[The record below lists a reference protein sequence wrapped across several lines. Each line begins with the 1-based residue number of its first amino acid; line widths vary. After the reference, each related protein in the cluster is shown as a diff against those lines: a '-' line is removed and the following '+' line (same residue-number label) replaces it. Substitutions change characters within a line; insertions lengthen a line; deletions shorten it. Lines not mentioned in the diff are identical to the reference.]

1 MYNAIAG
8 SCAEDEANAG
18 GGGGGGGGSP
28 PAGITPPSQIYTAE
42 SNGGSV
48 GIIINTYAV
57 NFQQYF
63 ANGSVPIQIPALSG
77 TATNSA
83 SITATNLTLIGQPFA
98 VRVETTIPATSFNSI
113 MNSGFTGGNQVN
125 FLFPTIGFFLMSP
138 NGTPSNIDYRIVA
151 VQSNITNTIPL
162 WPGDPAGAPF
172 NSGYTGNNWPLQD
185 STDFTNGHL
194 LAFQFTSA
202 GVTGGLG
209 SHGTLTNSLGMQLP
223 QNLTYS
229 GVLIQ
234 NAAGRGGGNVSANAG
249 ETLRIVYQFQAQ
261 VGGSTEITAVEY
273 KLTLS

>member
-1 MYNAIAG
+1 LYNAIAG

-42 SNGGSV
+42 SSGGSV

-83 SITATNLTLIGQPFA
+83 SITATNLTLIGQPFFM
-98 VRVETTIPATSFNSI
+98 RVETTIPATSFNSI
-113 MNSGFTGGNQVN
+113 MNSGFTGGNSTN
-125 FLFPTIGFFLMSP
+125 YLFPTIGFFLESP
-138 NGTPSNIDYRIVA
+138 NGTVSNLAYDIVA
-151 VQSNITNTIPL
+151 VQSNITNTLAL
-162 WPGDPAGAPF
+162 WQGDPALAPF
-172 NSGYTGNNWPLQD
+172 NFAYTGNNWPLQD

-223 QNLTYS
+223 MNNTYS
-229 GVLIQ
+229 GVLIS
-234 NAAGRGGGNVSANAG
+234 NAAGRGGGNVSANTG
-249 ETLRIVYQFQAQ
+249 EFMRVIYEFEAQ
-261 VGGSTEITAVEY
+261 VGGSTELTGVEY
-273 KLTLS
+273 RLTLS

>member
-1 MYNAIAG
+1 MIIIYLAVAG
-8 SCAEDEANAG
+8 ACAEDKANAG
-18 GGGGGGGGSP
+18 GGGTP

-42 SNGGSV
+42 SSGGSV

-57 NFQQYF
+57 NFNQF
-63 ANGSVPIQIPALSG
+63 FINGSLPIQIPALSG

-83 SITATNLTLIGQPFA
+83 SITATNLTLIGQPFFI
-98 VRVETTIPATSFNSI
+98 RVETTIPATSFNSI
-113 MNSGFTGGNQVN
+113 MNSGFTGGNSTN
-125 FLFPTIGFFLMSP
+125 YLFPTIGFFLESP
-138 NGTPSNIDYRIVA
+138 NGTVSNLAYDIVA
-151 VQSNITNTIPL
+151 VQSNITNTLAL
-162 WPGDPAGAPF
+162 WQGDPALAPF
-172 NSGYTGNNWPLQD
+172 NFAYTGNNWPLQD

-194 LAFQFTSA
+194 LALPIISVGA
-202 GVTGGLG
+202 NGGLG